1 MAMHGKILAF
11 DPSGNFEEGRG
22 TTGWSYFVD
31 GKLKDFGDIKA
42 SSHDSAEAYWD
53 SHLALINDVT
63 STLLQAVVCESFNL
77 QPSKAKQQSW
87 SALETPQLIGLMRH
101 HCWSN
106 GMHMVLQKPMI
117 KQRFTDVVLE
127 KTGVV
132 EKRGELYYINGRL
145 TNLHMRDSIR
155 HGLYYMR
162 YGKDEE

>member
-22 TTGWSYFVD
+22 TTGWSIFEYNE
-31 GKLKDFGDIKA
+31 LLFGEIKA
-42 SSHDSAEAYWD
+42 TDYESAEAYWD
-53 SHLALINDVT
+53 RHLTYIHNIKPDV
-63 STLLQAVVCESFNL
+63 VVCESFNL

-87 SALETPQLIGLMRH
+87 SALETPQLIGLLRWY
-101 HCWSN
+101 CWSN
-106 GMHMVLQKPMI
+106 NIKMVLQKPLI
-117 KQRFTDVVLE
+117 KQRFTDDVLE
-127 KTGVV
+127 YMGYA
-132 EKRGELYYINGRL
+132 EKRGGMYYIKGEK